1 MNTIQN
7 NLPGTVLYKINQ
19 NPTQGN
25 LSKKSLSDEKIQTVA
40 KQFEGMFLSQMFGHM
55 FKGLKTDGLMGGG
68 NGEAIF
74 RDFLIQEYG
83 KAASKAGGIGL
94 AKSIIRQL
102 STMQEVKND

>member
-1 MNTIQN
+1 MNMIQN
-7 NLPGTVLYKINQ
+7 NLAGTVLNKISKY
-19 NPTQGN
+19 PAHPS
-25 LSKKSLSDEKIQTVA
+25 LSKTSLSDEKIQTVA
-40 KQFEGMFLSQMFGHM
+40 RQFEGMFLSQMFGHM

-94 AKSIIRQL
+94 AKSITRQL
-102 STMQEVKND
+102 SAMQEVQND